1 MPVSIAVLDPV
12 PTFRQ
17 GMLAI
22 LVEAGFAAE
31 TPEDLFHWVHQD
43 HRKVVLLTLGTAV
56 DWMVLE
62 RLRSETPE
70 VVVIAVLADA
80 SVQSCVRAV
89 VAGAMAVVARDA
101 DPEMVRRVFEDAVRG
116 VSALPLD
123 VVAALAAP
131 HERSE
136 HVQEPSESELAWLQ
150 GLANGATVSQL
161 AERSGYS
168 ERAMFRL
175 LRELYGRLEVKN
187 RTEALMLSQRR
198 GWL

>member
-1 MPVSIAVLDPV
+1 MPVSIAVFDPLPV
-12 PTFRQ
+12 YRQ

-22 LVEAGFAAE
+22 LAQAGFAAE
-31 TPEDLFHWVHQD
+31 APEDLLHWARQEP
-43 HRKVVLLTLGTAV
+43 RTVVMLTLGTAL
-56 DWMVLE
+56 DWGLLA
-62 RLRSETPE
+62 RLRSELPE
-70 VVVIAVLADA
+70 VVVIAVLTDA
-80 SVQSCVRAV
+80 TVQSCVRAF

-101 DPEMVRRVFEDAVRG
+101 TPETMRRVFEDAMRG
-116 VSALPLD
+116 VSALPLG
-123 VVAALAAP
+123 VVAALVAP

-136 HVQEPSESELAWLQ
+136 HVQEPSESELVWLRE
-150 GLANGATVSQL
+150 LADGATVAQL